1 MPKVS
6 ICIPTYERPDLLKV
20 AVNSCLTQTFRD
32 FEIVISDD
40 SPDIRTQDVVR
51 NLSASQPIA
60 YWRNTPG
67 LGQAKNVNRL
77 FNLAS
82 GEFLV
87 LLHDDNFLT
96 PNALADLMVPL
107 QENNSV
113 VASFGKQYLVT
124 HDGTILDRESRALN
138 ERYSKTD
145 DRANKIQRPEW
156 SVLAA
161 QFPPDGYMVRTTA
174 AQETLYRDSPDV
186 GEACDADF
194 GFRLTKLGKFFL
206 VAKYVSA
213 YRMTRESISSKGLRT
228 ALSHLYFLVQDLPV
242 PEDLKPLQNKRLRE
256 LAPIAVSG
264 CLLRAARRKAL
275 GILTSRNYPWN
286 QQFVK
291 GVIQLG
297 LVFAPKAASK
307 LMFQRNHSRQQLA
320 QENKAS

>member
-1 MPKVS
+1 
-6 ICIPTYERPDLLKV
+6 
-20 AVNSCLTQTFRD
+20 
-32 FEIVISDD
+32 
-40 SPDIRTQDVVR
+40 
-51 NLSASQPIA
+51 
-60 YWRNTPG
+60 
-67 LGQAKNVNRL
+67 
-77 FNLAS
+77 
-82 GEFLV
+82 
-87 LLHDDNFLT
+87 
-96 PNALADLMVPL
+96 
-107 QENNSV
+107 
-113 VASFGKQYLVT
+113 
-124 HDGTILDRESRALN
+124 
-138 ERYSKTD
+138 
-145 DRANKIQRPEW
+145 
-156 SVLAA
+156 
-161 QFPPDGYMVRTTA
+161 
-174 AQETLYRDSPDV
+174 
-186 GEACDADF
+186 
-194 GFRLTKLGKFFL
+194 L